1 MRVLI
6 TGGAGYIGSVI
17 AEDLVAEGHQVFVYD
32 NLARGH
38 RAAVTPEAELIVGDL
53 LERDKLVRIFGE
65 NGIEAVI
72 HLAAYSQIGESVADP
87 HKYYNN
93 NLGGGLSL
101 LGAMVESGVKRIV
114 FSSTCA
120 VYGTPASLPITED
133 LPTAP
138 VNPYGQTKLAFER
151 ALHWYGEAYG
161 LRSAVLRYFNA
172 AGATERCGED
182 HQPESHLIPLVL
194 RVAAGEM
201 EHLNVYGDDY
211 STPDGSCIRDYIHV
225 LDLASAHRL
234 SLLALERGSCLYNL
248 GYGAGY
254 SVYEVVEMARQVTG
268 RRIPTEVAPRRAG
281 DPPILIA
288 GADRVMSDLGWQ
300 PRHSELDVIIESAW
314 RWHRAHPHG
323 YEE

>member
-1 MRVLI
+1 MRVLV

-17 AEDLVAEGHQVFVYD
+17 TEDLVAEGHQVFVYD

-65 NGIEAVI
+65 NEIEAVI

-101 LGAMVESGVKRIV
+101 LGAMIESGVKRIV

-225 LDLASAHRL
+225 LDLAAAHRL

-268 RRIPTEVAPRRAG
+268 RRIPTEVAPRRVG

-300 PRHSELDVIIESAW
+300 PRHSELDAIIESAW
-314 RWHRAHPHG
+314 RWHRAHPRG